1 MKNLIIFLFLLF
13 YCCLIHSQ
21 DEKITWLNTG
31 IGGYYSDE
39 NHTSGIS
46 FTLDYNNNKKAT
58 LYTFRYIYSLEF
70 VLFTDP
76 YEYLHDLG
84 FLFGRVYKNE
94 YWIASASAGLGFV
107 SGIVRTGQQIQNS
120 NPGPGLNM
128 TRHYHSKMITD
139 FAIPIEL
146 QATYFAL
153 KKIGFGVKAFG
164 NINPDNPVFGVL
176 VTLQWK
182 LL

>member
-1 MKNLIIFLFLLF
+1 MRNLIVALLLLL
-13 YCCLIHSQ
+13 YCCIANSQ
-21 DEKITWLNTG
+21 DEKTTWLNTG
-31 IGGYYSDE
+31 VGGYYSDE

-46 FTLDYNNNKKAT
+46 FDLDYNINKKAT
-58 LYTFRYIYSLEF
+58 LYNFRYIYSLEF

-84 FLFGRVYKNE
+84 FLYGRVYKNK
-94 YWIASASAGLGFV
+94 YLLASASAGIGFV
-107 SGIVRTGQQIQNS
+107 SGIVRTGQQIQNA

-128 TRHYHSKMITD
+128 TQYYHSKMITN

-146 QATYFAL
+146 QAAYFAL
-153 KKIGFGVKAFG
+153 KKIGFGVKAYG
-164 NINPDNPVFGVL
+164 NVNPDNPVIGVL
-176 VTLQWK
+176 VTLHLK